1 MSPSFTPRNFD
12 LVIGC
17 VDRGAL
23 RGLIRVQISRDHFE
37 LAPSAELHDGEWIDS
52 IPEEPR
58 RPSVAEIVK
67 SPGLELEELLPLET
81 ESIRGA
87 IR

>member
-1 MSPSFTPRNFD
+1 
-12 LVIGC
+12 
-17 VDRGAL
+17 
-23 RGLIRVQISRDHFE
+23 
-37 LAPSAELHDGEWIDS
+37 
-52 IPEEPR
+52 
-58 RPSVAEIVK
+58 VAEIVK